1 MNYISFNSISKN
13 FQYSSAHSIWIDFKS
28 CILKALNMWEHFQK
42 FPVLIANNGKKSQ
55 CLTPAKVI
63 NEIILSMRN
72 GFLML
77 LLDIYIT

>member
-1 MNYISFNSISKN
+1 
-13 FQYSSAHSIWIDFKS
+13 
-28 CILKALNMWEHFQK
+28 MWERFQK

-72 GFLML
+72 GFWGYCSIYILHEHVLLVSYKTLYIRKKSMSDLPYISVL
-77 LLDIYIT
+77 LLKHF